1 MNPTKLQAAT
11 ASIAGVQPHA
21 LVFFHYLPP
30 DDVVSAVLIGDL
42 SAGLCE
48 RGWKVTAYPGN
59 RGFGDESTL
68 HAAREIWNGVE
79 IRRVWRPAFR
89 QSSNAGRMLNA
100 IWMVMRWSLLALHPR
115 LNPDVVIVGTDPV
128 LSILAARTWRWFK
141 PNTRIVHWCF
151 DLYPEAAIADGILE
165 PRSRLVRLL
174 HPLLKRSYAVCDLI
188 VDIGNCMR
196 ERLKAYGSSARVAT
210 VVPWA
215 LDEQAVPSPLY
226 QAERRAIFGAAK
238 LGLIYSGSFGRAHGF
253 EDILALARAM
263 REDDARFAFSVRGNR
278 TRELSQAVGPDDS
291 NIYFAPSVPV
301 EKLQVRL
308 SAADIHLV
316 SLKEEWTGTVVPSK
330 FFGALA
336 AGRPVLFSGSPDS
349 AIARWITELNVG
361 WVLQPG
367 SAQEVAGELRRYASN
382 PDARDRMN
390 RHCHHVY
397 TTRFSKRAGLDE
409 WNSELC
415 RLLGPQARGRLFAE
429 LQDKSQKQPVH
440 ATASAAGSVADATE
454 SELM

>member
-1 MNPTKLQAAT
+1 MNSNSVGNLKDRV
-11 ASIAGVQPHA
+11 IAPPHA
-21 LVFFHYLPP
+21 LVFYHYLPP
-30 DDVVSAVLIGDL
+30 DGVVSAVLFGDL

-59 RGFGDESTL
+59 RGFGDESTR

-79 IRRVWRPAFR
+79 IRRIWRPAFR
-89 QSSNAGRMLNA
+89 QSSNVGRMLNA

-128 LSILAARTWRWFK
+128 LSILAARAWRWFK

-151 DLYPEAAIADGILE
+151 DLYPEAAIADGTLGA
-165 PRSRLVRLL
+165 RSRLVRLL
-174 HPLLKRSYAVCDLI
+174 SPLLMRSYAVCDLI
-188 VDIGNCMR
+188 VDLGNCMR
-196 ERLKAYGSSARVAT
+196 ERLKVYGSSARVAT
-210 VVPWA
+210 VTPWA
-215 LDEQAVPSPLY
+215 LDEQAAPTPPC
-226 QAERRAIFGAAK
+226 QAERSAMFGEAK
-238 LGLIYSGSFGRAHGF
+238 LGLMYSGSFGRAHGF

-263 REDDARFAFSVRGNR
+263 REDNARFAFSVRGNR
-278 TRELSQAVGPDDS
+278 ARELSQAVGSDDS
-291 NIYFAPSVPV
+291 NISFAPSVPI

-308 SAADIHLV
+308 SATDIHLV

-336 AGRPVLFSGSPDS
+336 VGRPVLFSGGPDS

-367 SAQEVAGELRRYASN
+367 NAQEVAGKLRRYASD

-397 TTRFSKRAGLDE
+397 STYFSKRAGLDE
-409 WNSELC
+409 WNSELR
-415 RLLGPQARGRLFAE
+415 RLLGAEGQGRLFAE

-440 ATASAAGSVADATE
+440 ATADTDAHVTP
-454 SELM
+454 LAR